1 MRPDAGKWMLRL
13 EVHARDCDVLCIF
26 VRQPPVNGGV
36 FLHGQSGIGGV
47 CLPRQS
53 MPVKEAAQIAQKI
66 ADELQVELVDV
77 ELVKEPTGHFLR
89 FYIDKPDGVALDEL
103 EAFHRRILP
112 LVERVEYDYME
123 VSSPGADR
131 PLKTERDFERAEG
144 LAVELKTYRPIDG
157 AKQYTGDLV
166 GLRDGKIVIRVGEDE
181 EKSFERKDVAIVRPI
196 IDFDEE
202 DLQDDSPAE

>member
-1 MRPDAGKWMLRL
+1 M
-13 EVHARDCDVLCIF
+13 
-26 VRQPPVNGGV
+26 
-36 FLHGQSGIGGV
+36 
-47 CLPRQS
+47 PRQS

-89 FYIDKPDGVALDEL
+89 FYIDRPDGIALDEL
-103 EAFHRRILP
+103 ENFHRRILP

-144 LAVELKTYRPIDG
+144 LTVELKTYRPVDG
-157 AKQYTGDLV
+157 AKQFVGDLV
-166 GLRDGKIVIRVGEDE
+166 GLREDRIVIQIGPDE
-181 EKSFERKDVAIVRPI
+181 EKSFARKDVAIVRPLI
-196 IDFDEE
+196 EFDEA
-202 DLQDDSPAE
+202 DLQDDVPVE